1 MMRTDRNQT
10 NSNPENITLYYQIN
24 KPINTNLFLYIFFAM
39 LATLIPCLFIGI
51 YQCIKRKRMMQKRN
65 KRKPA

>member
-24 KPINTNLFLYIFFAM
+24 KPINTNLF
-39 LATLIPCLFIGI
+39 
-51 YQCIKRKRMMQKRN
+51 
-65 KRKPA
+65 